1 MTDTNTPKD
10 SENSAKESS
19 STDEATQEKLAKLS
33 ASIDKEKSTSKA
45 ASVANKTVDAKPV
58 DKSTT
63 SPRMN
68 KTSHTTKNTMNTSNT
83 TKISKTAIIA
93 LFISVIAVAGVGGIH
108 YLHEI
113 ENKKQAEALTLQ
125 LTSLSNASEQRI
137 SQLIAEQKMVI
148 DKQVNDA
155 LAEITNTS
163 DTRIKQLE
171 TQINALKQNQ
181 PSDWLI
187 HEAEYLIRIASRS
200 IVLNKNPKA
209 AIDTLKEADLRVKE
223 LDEFQYF
230 NIRKLIRED
239 IETLK
244 AMPLLDTNETVISL
258 LALNK
263 QIESLTLAW
272 VDKKEIPVEVSE
284 LTDNIADWKENLK
297 ITWDNFVDDYFTLR
311 PINAN
316 IKPLL
321 SPEYQQN
328 LKENLSLKIQLAIW
342 ATTEENQ
349 EVYLQSIS
357 DIAEWIQKYFDM
369 EKRENLIFYKN
380 IEALKNNIIS
390 FNYTVNLLSLK
401 EIRKYLI
408 DKPIESI
415 KAPLETQNS
424 TEGIE
429 PNTPSNTS
437 EAISSVKEEI

>member
-10 SENSAKESS
+10 SKNSAKESS

-33 ASIDKEKSTSKA
+33 ASIDKEKSTNKA

-63 SPRMN
+63 SPHMN
-68 KTSHTTKNTMNTSNT
+68 KTSHATKNTMNTSNT

-108 YLHEI
+108 YLHELA
-113 ENKKQAEALTLQ
+113 NKKQAEALTQQ

-148 DKQVNDA
+148 DTQVNNA
-155 LAEITNTS
+155 LVEITNTS

-171 TQINALKQNQ
+171 AQISALKQNQ

-209 AIDTLKEADLRVKE
+209 AIDALKEADLRVKE

-263 QIESLTLAW
+263 QIQSLTLAW

-284 LTDNIADWKENLK
+284 LTNNIADWKENLK

-357 DIAEWIQKYFDM
+357 DIEEWIQKYFDM

-415 KAPLETQNS
+415 KAPVEPQNS

-437 EAISSVKEEI
+437 EVISSVKEEI